1 MISIGV
7 FLICLTVF
15 IALAQLICQK
25 IYHVDISIFLSSH
38 YSGAPTETELTAIR
52 VFFSIYSIGTFIFSA
67 FILSI
72 IFKQKPLE
80 YLKLNRFPKPVFLIM
95 IPLLFIIALPIL
107 SWMIQWNSSFVLPDF
122 LAGIEQKLKAMEDVN
137 NQLYALL
144 LDMDNYTD
152 LFANIMVMALIP
164 AIGEELFCRGVLLNI
179 FYEYSGKKFWS
190 VVIVAII
197 FTLLHMQ
204 FYKFLPMMTLAIMLG
219 LFINW
224 TQSIWASIF
233 FHFLN
238 NTLAVCGNFYY
249 QRGVKNL
256 LTDEKNQIPYYLT
269 ILSFL
274 LTIAIIVWLNKF
286 SKREQSILT
295 YE

>member
-7 FLICLTVF
+7 FIICLTVF

-25 IYHVDISIFLSSH
+25 IYNVDTSLFLSSH
-38 YSGAPTETELTAIR
+38 YYGTPTETELTAIR

-67 FILSI
+67 FIISL
-72 IFKQKPLE
+72 IFKQKPIE
-80 YLKLNRFPKPVFLIM
+80 YLKLNKFPKPVFLLM
-95 IPLLFIIALPIL
+95 IPVLFIVALPLL
-107 SWMIQWNSSFVLPDF
+107 SWLIQWNSSFVLPDF